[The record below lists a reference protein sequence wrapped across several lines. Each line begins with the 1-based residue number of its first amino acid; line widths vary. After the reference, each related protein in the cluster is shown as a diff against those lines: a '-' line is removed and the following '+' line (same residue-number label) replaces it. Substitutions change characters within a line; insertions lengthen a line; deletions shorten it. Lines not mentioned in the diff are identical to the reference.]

1 MTSKY
6 KTGLLLL
13 LLLPAVQGCGIY
25 SFSGASIPP
34 EAKTMTIIQFENTA
48 PVVAPTLAQVLSDRV
63 RSKFLA
69 ETGLQLIDSEGDLI
83 FEGNIQ
89 EYNVAPAAVSGAEQ
103 TTINRLTIGVKVI
116 YANKIDPKQDF
127 ETVFRR
133 YADFPANADLST
145 VEDQLIQEIVT
156 QLVDDIFN
164 KAFVNW

>member
-1 MTSKY
+1 LKY
-6 KTGLLLL
+6 NFLLVLL
-13 LLLPAVQGCGIY
+13 FLPLLQGCGIY

-34 EAKTMTIIQFENTA
+34 TAKTMTIIQFDNTA
-48 PVVAPTLAQVLSDRV
+48 PVVAPTLAQALSDRM

-69 ETGLQLIDSEGDLI
+69 ETGLQLLESEGDLV

-89 EYNVAPAAVSGAEQ
+89 EYQVAPAAVSGAEQ

-116 YANKIDPKQDF
+116 YSSKIDPNQDW
-127 ETVFRR
+127 ETTFRR
-133 YADFPANADLST
+133 YADFPANTDLSS
-145 VEDQLIQEIVT
+145 VEDQLIQEIVG

>member
-1 MTSKY
+1 MKY
-6 KTGLLLL
+6 RELCFLLLL
-13 LLLPAVQGCGIY
+13 FLLPGLQGCGVY

-34 EAKTMTIIQFENTA
+34 NARTMTIVQFDNTA
-48 PVVAPTLAQVLSDRV
+48 AVVNPALAQTLSDRM

-69 ETGLQLIDSEGDLI
+69 ETGLQLVDSEGDLL

-89 EYNVAPAAVSGAEQ
+89 EYVVSPAAVSGAEQ
-103 TTINRLTIGVKVI
+103 TTLNRLTIGVKVV
-116 YANKIDPKQDF
+116 YSSKIDPNQDF

-133 YADFPANADLST
+133 YADFPASTDLSA
-145 VEDQLIQEIVT
+145 VEDQLILEIVG

>member
-1 MTSKY
+1 MKY
-6 KTGLLLL
+6 NFLLCFF
-13 LLLPAVQGCGIY
+13 LLPALQGCGIY

-34 EAKTMTIIQFENTA
+34 AAKTMTIVQFENTA
-48 PVVAPTLAQVLSDRV
+48 PVVAPTLSQTLSDRM

-69 ETGLQLIDSEGDLI
+69 ETGLQLIDVDGDLV

-89 EYNVAPAAVSGAEQ
+89 EYQVAPAAVSGAEQ

-116 YANKIDPKQDF
+116 YSSKIDPNQDW
-127 ETVFRR
+127 ETTFRR
-133 YADFPANADLST
+133 YADFPANTDLSS
-145 VEDQLIQEIVT
+145 VEDQLIQEIVG

>member
-1 MTSKY
+1 MKY
-6 KTGLLLL
+6 RLLLFL
-13 LLLPAVQGCGIY
+13 WVIPFLQGCGVY

-34 EAKTMTIIQFENTA
+34 EAKTMTIVQFENTA
-48 PVVAPTLAQVLSDRV
+48 PVVAPTLAQALSDRM

-69 ETGLQLIDSEGDLI
+69 ETGLQLVEDAGDLV

-89 EYNVAPAAVSGAEQ
+89 EYQVAPAAVSGAEQ

-116 YANKIDPKQDF
+116 YSSKIDPNQDW
-127 ETVFRR
+127 EMTFRR
-133 YADFPANADLST
+133 YADFPSSADLSS
-145 VEDQLIQEIVT
+145 VEDQLIQEIVG